1 MDLGMELGILNRTL
15 LEQMREG
22 VYLVDRDRRIQYW
35 NPAAERITGFAAS
48 EVVGSH
54 CHNRVLM
61 HMDES
66 GHLLCEGGCPL
77 HKTLHDKQSRELRVY
92 FHHKMGHRVPVM
104 VRCVPWKDEDG
115 ELLGAVEFFW
125 PEGREEQLQERLQ
138 ELERMALLDP
148 LTRLVNRRHL
158 DASLDSR
165 LGELRRFGWPF
176 GLLFVDVDR
185 FKQVND
191 SFGHEVGD
199 KVLKLVSLTLVNSV
213 RPFDMVGRWG
223 GEEFLAILTNVTPE
237 QLMHVAERSRLLVE
251 GSDLKEGSHLLS
263 VTVSLGATMA
273 RPEDDPASLFSR
285 VDKLMYASKRA
296 GRNQVTGDIQDP

>member
-1 MDLGMELGILNRTL
+1 MELGVLNRTL

-22 VYLVDRDRRIQYW
+22 VYLVDRDRRILYW
-35 NPAAERITGFAAS
+35 NPAAERITGFSAD
-48 EVVGSH
+48 EVAGSH
-54 CHNRVLM
+54 CHQRILM
-61 HMDES
+61 HMDEG
-66 GHLLCEGGCPL
+66 GHLLCESGCPL
-77 HKTLHDKQSRELRVY
+77 YKTIQEQQDRELRVY

-104 VRCVPWKDEDG
+104 VRCVPWKDEEG

-199 KVLKLVSLTLVNSV
+199 KVLKLVSLTLVNSL

-237 QLMHVAERSRLLVE
+237 QLMYVAERSRRLIE
-251 GSDLKEGSHLLS
+251 GSDLKEGEHSLS

-273 RPEDDPASLFSR
+273 QPDDDPASLFSR

-296 GRNQVTGDIQDP
+296 GRNQVSSDV